1 MSVLRPTPV
10 RFEPVSAAP
19 LLSDLGFVASPDLPD
34 RPGPAYLLVALRASP
49 TLRHYDPEAVEYW
62 VSDGGKGSRRTVT
75 RSTRVPLESEFSW
88 GLIRIVDR
96 LHVTNEYLT
105 FGGHLS
111 VDSVDDVTVAVFAS
125 PAPML
130 RRGGH
135 SQDWDEGAETLAPSS
150 AASCSPSTWLPG
162 SRAGWR
168 PPIPSRATPRSSR
181 MPWPAIE
188 PARCSGSSNLASGR
202 CSRRRSAGF
211 GRTTRPNGRRAR
223 RSGTRPHDDHRA
235 DRAGCPVRSL
245 TRSCRVSLADRC
257 GAAPSRDRWA
267 PVSRIVGARPRCVR
281 SRRRIPRS
289 SSRSPA

>member
-135 SQDWDEGAETLAPSS
+135 SQDWDEGAETLGAFFSRVLLAVDVAPGVRGSGGGGRSRLALFRVRRGCHGPLSS
-150 AASCSPSTWLPG
+150 QPDAPD
-162 SRAGWR
+162 
-168 PPIPSRATPRSSR
+168 RATTPLDDA
-181 MPWPAIE
+181 PGGG
-188 PARCSGSSNLASGR
+188 ARASGEPPDGMGG
-202 CSRRRSAGF
+202 RRGAPERDRTMTIVPTDRDARSA
-211 GRTTRPNGRRAR
+211 R
-223 RSGTRPHDDHRA
+223 
-235 DRAGCPVRSL
+235 
-245 TRSCRVSLADRC
+245 
-257 GAAPSRDRWA
+257 
-267 PVSRIVGARPRCVR
+267 
-281 SRRRIPRS
+281 
-289 SSRSPA
+289 